1 LRSRFLS
8 LLCVAAAACLVLAAA
23 AHAATPQKV
32 TVRMTEYRFRLSV
45 THVHKGTVVF
55 TILNK
60 GQIPHT
66 FSIRS
71 LELVSPLV
79 QAGKK
84 ATMRVTFKKP
94 GLYYYLCTVGAHEQY
109 GMFGNLRVTK

>member
-1 LRSRFLS
+1 METLSLRSLFLS
-8 LLCVAAAACLVLAAA
+8 LVVAAVLVP
-23 AHAATPQKV
+23 AATAAPQKV
-32 TVRMTEYRFRLSV
+32 TVRMTEYHFKLSV
-45 THVHKGTVVF
+45 THVHKGVVVF

-66 FSIRS
+66 LSFRS
-71 LELVSPLV
+71 LDVVSPLV
-79 QAGKK
+79 QAGRK

>member
-1 LRSRFLS
+1 MPGRFRNRF
-8 LLCVAAAACLVLAAA
+8 CVVVAAGFVLAAP

-32 TVRMTEYRFRLSV
+32 TVRMTEYRFKLSV
-45 THVHKGTVVF
+45 THVHKGVVVF

-71 LELVSPLV
+71 LDVVSALV
-79 QAGKK
+79 QKGKK
-84 ATMRVTFKKP
+84 TTMRVTFKKP